1 MEIIKDFDKVEPK
14 GMEDFNFKTLPIGY
28 YIGRNVD
35 ASLEMTET
43 SYYNFIQDKVV
54 VSYLNIADMV
64 KKIKNPDNLEKA
76 IYNKIKIYQTPK
88 GITSSIVISLLGLA
102 IPLYCL

>member
-1 MEIIKDFDKVEPK
+1 MNISIEQVQKI
-14 GMEDFNFKTLPIGY
+14 FKTLPIGY
-28 YIGRNVD
+28 YIGRNID
-35 ASLEMTET
+35 ASLEMTKT

-76 IYNKIKIYQTPK
+76 IRGCLYHELSHVLLTPFK
-88 GITSSIVISLLGLA
+88 V
-102 IPLYCL
+102 